1 MEDVDDETTAAEM
14 DLIARELVA
23 EPVRIEVGVIDPR
36 RLPELEDKVAECGIS
51 KVEIGNVDDTV
62 IAFMDSFE
70 RPALKGEELKG
81 IPEAEIARERNMR
94 ELTVFIVKV
103 GERR

>member
-1 MEDVDDETTAAEM
+1 MTCIFVIEGTDGEADADAAGLEDVNEKTTAAEM

-23 EPVRIEVGVIDPR
+23 EPVRIEVVVIDPR
-36 RLPELEDKVAECGIS
+36 RLPELEDEGAECGIS

-70 RPALKGEELKG
+70 GPRWKT
-81 IPEAEIARERNMR
+81 RH
-94 ELTVFIVKV
+94 
-103 GERR
+103 